1 MGQLPILL
9 QKAENIIPS
18 QGKLLPTERQF
29 EPIAQARFY
38 RTPCTGEQ
46 HNMIGSEKNICEG
59 EWVRYSLTRGFDY
72 VDEYITGVHAKCVS
86 SASASSHSH
95 PICLRTCLA

>member
-9 QKAENIIPS
+9 QRAENIIPS
-18 QGKLLPTERQF
+18 PGKLLPAERRF
-29 EPIAQARFY
+29 GPIAQVRFD
-38 RTPCTGEQ
+38 RTPGTVEQ

-59 EWVRYSLTRGFDY
+59 EWVRYSLIRGFGY
-72 VDEYITGVHAKCVS
+72 VDEYITGVHAEYVP
-86 SASASSHSH
+86 SASASSYSH